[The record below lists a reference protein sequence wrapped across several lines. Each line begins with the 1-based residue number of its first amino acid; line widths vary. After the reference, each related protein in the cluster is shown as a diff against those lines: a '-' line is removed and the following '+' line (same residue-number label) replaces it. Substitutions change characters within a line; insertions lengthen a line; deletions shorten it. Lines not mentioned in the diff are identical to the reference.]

1 MQLEKTLLYL
11 NVVNIGFLLSFWVIM
26 LNEQDLLKKY
36 GDIIKEE
43 INVKDVEI
51 YQSDKPITKIFK
63 PLWGQ
68 LSVKFWKDTWQII
81 ANWKQWNVREID
93 GWIEVF
99 DNDGNTRKLD
109 ESDYE
114 VVYEWLDWTDT
125 TVEWNTIVKL
135 DLEITDELK
144 REWTAREIS
153 RFLNQMRKDADFS
166 VDARVNMH
174 YQSDSEDMK
183 NIVKEFSEFLK
194 EEALIIN
201 ISEWNCDSDT
211 RSDTFESENGKVTF
225 WLTVA

>member
-1 MQLEKTLLYL
+1 MLTEKELLEKY
-11 NVVNIGFLLSFWVIM
+11 W
-26 LNEQDLLKKY
+26 
-36 GDIIKEE
+36 DIIKEE
-43 INVKDVEI
+43 INVKDVDI
-51 YQSDKPITKIFK
+51 YQSDKPITKIYK

-68 LSVKFWKDTWQII
+68 LSAKFWKDTWQII
-81 ANWKQWNVREID
+81 ANWKQWNVREIE

-99 DNDGNTRKLD
+99 DNNWNTRKLD

-125 TVEWNTIVKL
+125 TVEGNTIVKL
-135 DLEITDELK
+135 DLEITDELR

-174 YQSDSEDMK
+174 YQSESWDMK
-183 NIVKEFSEFLK
+183 EIVKEFWDFLK
-194 EEALIIN
+194 KEALIID
-201 ISEWNCDSDT
+201 ISEGSCEADT
-211 RSDTFESENGKVTF
+211 RSDTFESENWSIKF

>member
-1 MQLEKTLLYL
+1 MLTEKELLEKY
-11 NVVNIGFLLSFWVIM
+11 W
-26 LNEQDLLKKY
+26 
-36 GDIIKEE
+36 DIIKEE
-43 INVKDVEI
+43 INVKDVDI
-51 YQSDKPITKIFK
+51 YQSDKPITKVFK
-63 PLWGQ
+63 PLWWQ
-68 LSVKFWKDTWQII
+68 LSAKFWKDTWQII

-99 DNDGNTRKLD
+99 DNAWHTRKLD
-109 ESDYE
+109 ETDYE
-114 VVYEWLDWTDT
+114 IVYEGLDWTDT

-174 YQSDSEDMK
+174 YQSDGEDMT
-183 NIVKEFSEFLK
+183 NIVKEFSDFLK

-201 ISEWNCDSDT
+201 ISEGNTDSDT
-211 RSDTFESENGKVTF
+211 YSDTYESENWKITF

>member
-1 MQLEKTLLYL
+1 ML
-11 NVVNIGFLLSFWVIM
+11 NVKELL
-26 LNEQDLLKKY
+26 DKY

-43 INVKDVEI
+43 INVKDVDI
-51 YQSDKPITKIFK
+51 YQSDKPITKIYK

-68 LSVKFWKDTWQII
+68 LSVKFGKDTWQII
-81 ANWKQWNVREID
+81 ANGKQWNVREID

-99 DNDGNTRKLD
+99 DNVWHTWKLD

-114 VVYEWLDWTDT
+114 VVYEWLDGSDT

-135 DLEITDELK
+135 DLEITDDLK

-153 RFLNQMRKDADFS
+153 RFLNQMRKDADFL

-174 YQSDSEDMK
+174 YQSDSADMK

-194 EEALIIN
+194 EEALIID
-201 ISEWNCDSDT
+201 ISEGGCDSDM
-211 RSDTFESENGKVTF
+211 RSDIFENENGNIKF
-225 WLTVA
+225 WLTVV

>member
-1 MQLEKTLLYL
+1 MLTEKELL
-11 NVVNIGFLLSFWVIM
+11 
-26 LNEQDLLKKY
+26 DKY

-43 INVKDVEI
+43 INVKDVDI
-51 YQSDKPITKIFK
+51 YQSDKPITKVYK

-68 LSVKFWKDTWQII
+68 LSAKFGKDTWQII
-81 ANWKQWNVREID
+81 ANWKQWNVREIE

-99 DNDGNTRKLD
+99 DNNGNTWKLD

-114 VVYEWLDWTDT
+114 VVYEWLDGTDT

-174 YQSDSEDMK
+174 YQSDSEDIK
-183 NIVKEFSEFLK
+183 DIVKEFSDFLK
-194 EEALIIN
+194 KEALIIDV
-201 ISEWNCDSDT
+201 SEGSVDWDT
-211 RSDTFESENGKVTF
+211 HSDTFESENGNIKF
-225 WLTVA
+225 WLTVV

>member
-1 MQLEKTLLYL
+1 MLTEKELL
-11 NVVNIGFLLSFWVIM
+11 
-26 LNEQDLLKKY
+26 DKY
-36 GDIIKEE
+36 WDIIKEE
-43 INVKDVEI
+43 INVKDVDI
-51 YQSDKPITKIFK
+51 YQSDKPITKIYK

-68 LSVKFWKDTWQII
+68 LSAKFWKDTWQII
-81 ANWKQWNVREID
+81 TNWKQWNVREIE

-99 DNDGNTRKLD
+99 DNNGNTRKLD
-109 ESDYE
+109 EWDYE

-135 DLEITDELK
+135 DLEITEELK

-183 NIVKEFSEFLK
+183 NIIKEFSEFLEK
-194 EEALIIN
+194 EALIID
-201 ISEWNCDSDT
+201 ISEGSVDWDT
-211 RSDTFESENGKVTF
+211 RSDIYESEIGSIKF
-225 WLTVA
+225 WLSVA

>member
-1 MQLEKTLLYL
+1 MLTEKELLEKY
-11 NVVNIGFLLSFWVIM
+11 W
-26 LNEQDLLKKY
+26 
-36 GDIIKEE
+36 DIIKEE
-43 INVKDVEI
+43 INVKDVDI
-51 YQSDKPITKIFK
+51 YQSDKPITKIYK

-99 DNDGNTRKLD
+99 DNNGNTWKLD

-114 VVYEWLDWTDT
+114 IVYEWLDWTDT

-144 REWTAREIS
+144 REGTAREIS

-201 ISEWNCDSDT
+201 ISEGSCDTDT
-211 RSDTFESENGKVTF
+211 RSDTYESENGKITF
-225 WLTVA
+225 WLTVV

>member
-1 MQLEKTLLYL
+1 
-11 NVVNIGFLLSFWVIM
+11 M
-26 LNEQDLLKKY
+26 LNEKELLDKY

-43 INVKDVEI
+43 INVKDVAI
-51 YQSDKPITKIFK
+51 YQSDKPITKVFK

-68 LSVKFWKDTWQII
+68 LSAKLGKDTWQII
-81 ANWKQWNVREID
+81 VNWKQWNVREID
-93 GWIEVF
+93 GGIEVF
-99 DNDGNTRKLD
+99 DNNWNKRKLD

-114 VVYEWLDWTDT
+114 IVYEWLDGTDT

-174 YQSDSEDMK
+174 YQSDSEDIK
-183 NIVKEFSEFLK
+183 NIVKEFAEFLK
-194 EEALIIN
+194 EEALIID
-201 ISEWNCDSDT
+201 ISEDSCNSDT
-211 RSDTFESENGKVTF
+211 RSGTYEAENGNIKF

>member
-1 MQLEKTLLYL
+1 MLTEKELLEKY
-11 NVVNIGFLLSFWVIM
+11 W
-26 LNEQDLLKKY
+26 
-36 GDIIKEE
+36 DIIKEE
-43 INVKDVEI
+43 INVKDVDI
-51 YQSDKPITKIFK
+51 YQSDKPITKIYK

-99 DNDGNTRKLD
+99 DNNGNTWKLD

-114 VVYEWLDWTDT
+114 IVYEWLDWTDT

-183 NIVKEFSEFLK
+183 NIVKEFWDFLK
-194 EEALIIN
+194 KEALIID
-201 ISEWNCDSDT
+201 ISEGNTDSDT
-211 RSDTFESENGKVTF
+211 HSDTFESENWNIKF

>member
-1 MQLEKTLLYL
+1 
-11 NVVNIGFLLSFWVIM
+11 M
-26 LNEQDLLKKY
+26 LNEKQLIDKY

-43 INVKDVEI
+43 INVKDVDI
-51 YQSDKPITKIFK
+51 YQSDKPITKIYK

-68 LSVKFWKDTWQII
+68 LSAKFGKDTWQII
-81 ANWKQWNVREID
+81 ANWKQGNVREVD
-93 GWIEVF
+93 GGIEVF
-99 DNDGNTRKLD
+99 DNAWHTWKLE

-114 VVYEWLDWTDT
+114 VVYEWLDGTDT

-183 NIVKEFSEFLK
+183 NIVKEFAEFLK
-194 EEALIIN
+194 EEALIID
-201 ISEWNCDSDT
+201 ISEGNCDSDT
-211 RSDTFESENGKVTF
+211 HSDTFESENGNIKF

>member
-1 MQLEKTLLYL
+1 MINLEALL
-11 NVVNIGFLLSFWVIM
+11 
-26 LNEQDLLKKY
+26 EKY
-36 GDIIKEE
+36 GDILKEE
-43 INVKDVEI
+43 VNVKELWIFVSEGPIVKI
-51 YQSDKPITKIFK
+51 YK
-63 PLWGQ
+63 PLGNQ
-68 LSVKFWKDTWQII
+68 LSAKFWKDTWQII

-99 DNDGNTRKLD
+99 DNSWHTWKLD
-109 ESDYE
+109 ETDYE
-114 VVYEWLDWTDT
+114 IVYEWLDETDT

-135 DLEITDELK
+135 DLKITDELK

-174 YQSDSEDMK
+174 YQSESEDMK

-194 EEALIIN
+194 EEALIID
-201 ISEWNCDSDT
+201 ISEWNCDGDT
-211 RSDTFESENGKVTF
+211 RSDTFESENGNIKF

>member
-1 MQLEKTLLYL
+1 MLTEKELLEKY
-11 NVVNIGFLLSFWVIM
+11 W
-26 LNEQDLLKKY
+26 
-36 GDIIKEE
+36 DIIKEE
-43 INVKDVEI
+43 INVKEVDT
-51 YQSDKPITKIFK
+51 YQSDKPITKIYK

-81 ANWKQWNVREID
+81 ANWKQWNVREVE

-99 DNDGNTRKLD
+99 DNAWHTWELD
-109 ESDYE
+109 EWDYE
-114 VVYEWLDWTDT
+114 VVYEWLDGTDT

-166 VDARVNMH
+166 VDARINMH

-183 NIVKEFSEFLK
+183 KIVKEFSEFLE

-201 ISEWNCDSDT
+201 ISEWNCDWDT
-211 RSDTFESENGKVTF
+211 RSDIFESENGKITF

>member
-1 MQLEKTLLYL
+1 MLTEKELL
-11 NVVNIGFLLSFWVIM
+11 
-26 LNEQDLLKKY
+26 DKY

-43 INVKDVEI
+43 INVKDVDI
-51 YQSDKPITKIFK
+51 YQSDKPITKVYK

-68 LSVKFWKDTWQII
+68 LSAKFGKDTWQII
-81 ANWKQWNVREID
+81 ANWKQWNVREIED
-93 GWIEVF
+93 WIEVF
-99 DNDGNTRKLD
+99 DNNGNTWKLD

-114 VVYEWLDWTDT
+114 VVYEWLDGTDT

-174 YQSDSEDMK
+174 YQSDSEDIK
-183 NIVKEFSEFLK
+183 NIVKEFSDFLK
-194 EEALIIN
+194 KEALIIDV
-201 ISEWNCDSDT
+201 SEGSVDWDTHSDI
-211 RSDTFESENGKVTF
+211 FESENGNIKF

>member
-1 MQLEKTLLYL
+1 MLTEKELL
-11 NVVNIGFLLSFWVIM
+11 
-26 LNEQDLLKKY
+26 DKY

-43 INVKDVEI
+43 INVKDVDI
-51 YQSDKPITKIFK
+51 YQSDKPITKVYK

-68 LSVKFWKDTWQII
+68 LSAKFGKDTWQII
-81 ANWKQWNVREID
+81 ANWKQWNVREIE

-99 DNDGNTRKLD
+99 DNNGNTWKLD

-174 YQSDSEDMK
+174 YQSDSEDIK
-183 NIVKEFSEFLK
+183 NIVKEFSDFLK
-194 EEALIIN
+194 KEALIIDV
-201 ISEWNCDSDT
+201 SEGSVDWDTHSD
-211 RSDTFESENGKVTF
+211 RFESENGNIKF

>member
-1 MQLEKTLLYL
+1 MLDEKQLL
-11 NVVNIGFLLSFWVIM
+11 N
-26 LNEQDLLKKY
+26 KY
-36 GDIIKEE
+36 WDIIKEE

-51 YQSDKPITKIFK
+51 YQSDKPITKIYK

-68 LSVKFWKDTWQII
+68 LSAKFGKDTWQII

-99 DNDGNTRKLD
+99 DSNGNTRKLD

-114 VVYEWLDWTDT
+114 VVYEWLDETDT

-174 YQSDSEDMK
+174 YQSENEDMK

-201 ISEWNCDSDT
+201 ISEWSCDWDT
-211 RSDTFESENGKVTF
+211 RCDTFENENGNIKF
-225 WLTVA
+225 WLTVS

>member
-1 MQLEKTLLYL
+1 MLTEQQLLEKY
-11 NVVNIGFLLSFWVIM
+11 WC
-26 LNEQDLLKKY
+26 
-36 GDIIKEE
+36 IIKEE
-43 INVKDVEI
+43 INVKEVST
-51 YQSDKPITKIFK
+51 YLSDKPITKIYK

-68 LSVKFWKDTWQII
+68 LSAKFWKDTWQII
-81 ANWKQWNVREID
+81 ANGKQWNVRETD

-99 DNDGNTRKLD
+99 DNNGNSWKL
-109 ESDYE
+109 EEWDYE
-114 VVYEWLDWTDT
+114 VVYEWLDETDT

-135 DLEITDELK
+135 DLTITDDLR
-144 REWTAREIS
+144 REWIAREIS

-194 EEALIIN
+194 EEALIID
-201 ISEWNCDSDT
+201 ILEGDTDWDTHSDI
-211 RSDTFESENGKVTF
+211 FESENGNIIF

>member
-1 MQLEKTLLYL
+1 MLTEKELLEKY
-11 NVVNIGFLLSFWVIM
+11 W
-26 LNEQDLLKKY
+26 
-36 GDIIKEE
+36 DIIKEE
-43 INVKDVEI
+43 INVKDVET
-51 YQSDKPITKIFK
+51 YQSDKPITKVFK
-63 PLWGQ
+63 PLWWQ
-68 LSVKFWKDTWQII
+68 LSAKFWKDTWQII
-81 ANWKQWNVREID
+81 ANWKQWNVREIE

-99 DNDGNTRKLD
+99 DNAWHTRKLD
-109 ESDYE
+109 ETDYE
-114 VVYEWLDWTDT
+114 IVYEGLDWTDT

-174 YQSDSEDMK
+174 YQSDGEDMT
-183 NIVKEFSEFLK
+183 NIVKEFSDFLK

-201 ISEWNCDSDT
+201 ISEGNTDSDT
-211 RSDTFESENGKVTF
+211 YSDTYESENWKITF

>member
-1 MQLEKTLLYL
+1 MLTEKELLE
-11 NVVNIGFLLSFWVIM
+11 
-26 LNEQDLLKKY
+26 KY

-43 INVKDVEI
+43 INVKDVDI
-51 YQSDKPITKIFK
+51 YQSDKPITKIYK

-68 LSVKFWKDTWQII
+68 LSAKFWKDTWQII
-81 ANWKQWNVREID
+81 ANWKQWNVREVE

-99 DNDGNTRKLD
+99 DNNWNTRKLE

-174 YQSDSEDMK
+174 YQSDNEDMK
-183 NIVKEFSEFLK
+183 NIVREFWDFLK
-194 EEALIIN
+194 KEALIID
-201 ISEWNCDSDT
+201 ISEANTDSDT
-211 RSDTFESENGKVTF
+211 HSDIFEGENWSIKF